1 MTTKHWKELIS
12 EKRIRQRASI
22 PQEWILENIPSEQ
35 TLNVIDFPEKSG
47 LLSKREI
54 EITNSE
60 VGPLLQY
67 LANGSW
73 SAMEVTIAFS
83 KRAVIAHQLV
93 SRFISVPA
101 NCELTQSQVNCLT
114 EIFIERA
121 LERASQL
128 DEHQKSTG
136 TVVGPL
142 HG

>member
-1 MTTKHWKELIS
+1 MTTKHWKELVS

-22 PQEWILENIPSEQ
+22 PQEWILENIPSEE

-60 VGPLLQY
+60 VDLLLQY

-73 SAMEVTIAFS
+73 SAVEVTIAFS

-101 NCELTQSQVNCLT
+101 ISDLKKMNS
-114 EIFIERA
+114 IP
-121 LERASQL
+121 
-128 DEHQKSTG
+128 G
-136 TVVGPL
+136 
-142 HG
+142 